1 GLLAFPA
8 GVGLGL
14 PHLAKTGLSPATV
27 AGLALLVLGALLLV
41 AGAGALVR
49 ARAGWWRYLVTLP
62 GVLVAV
68 LVATATL
75 GQAVA
80 LTDVPATTV
89 GHATPTSLGL
99 GYRDVE
105 FTTPDGVTLSGWY
118 VPSDNGAAVALL
130 HGAGSTR

>member
-1 GLLAFPA
+1 MFGAGLLAFPT

-14 PHLAKTGLSPATV
+14 PYLAKTGLSPVTV
-27 AGLALLVLGALLLV
+27 VGLALLVVGALLLV
-41 AGAGALVR
+41 AGAMALVR
-49 ARAGWWRYLVTLP
+49 GCDGWRRYLVTLP

-80 LTDVPATTV
+80 LTAVPPTTV
-89 GHATPTSLGL
+89 GRASPTSFGL

-105 FTTPDGVTLSGWY
+105 FTTPTE
-118 VPSDNGAAVALL
+118 
-130 HGAGSTR
+130 